1 MRFWIMSEEKVQY
14 CLSSKEEQ
22 GLLQQQ
28 AKMAAMGE
36 MIGNI
41 AHQWRQPLNALS
53 ALNVGL
59 GMKHKS
65 GKLDEEAMQNF
76 KEKFNAIIQNMSATI
91 EDFRNFFQP
100 DKVQEDFEVHEAIE
114 GTLRF
119 VSDAYNQ
126 HSIKVSVDSENKIN
140 IKSYKNELMQVL
152 LNVLNNTKD
161 AVVENDIQ
169 NPRLKITTEES
180 ENQVFIKIQ
189 DNAGGVSQEVLD
201 RMYEPY
207 FTTKFESHGT
217 GIGLYMSKMIIENSM
232 KGSLTSQNEEEGLLT
247 IIVIEKETVDW
258 SYSI

>member
-1 MRFWIMSEEKVQY
+1 MDEEKKQY

-22 GLLQQQ
+22 SLLQQQ

-59 GMKHKS
+59 SMKHNR
-65 GKLDEEAMQNF
+65 GKLDDEAMQKF
-76 KEKFNAIIQNMSATI
+76 KEKSNAIIQNMSATI
-91 EDFRNFFQP
+91 EDFKNFFEP
-100 DKVQEDFEVHEAIE
+100 TKIQETFEIHEGIE
-114 GTLRF
+114 GAVRF
-119 VSDAYNQ
+119 VSDAYNE
-126 HSIKVSVDSENKIN
+126 HTIKVSVEKEEDIS

-152 LNVLNNTKD
+152 LNIFNNTKD
-161 AVVENDIQ
+161 AVVDNEVKS
-169 NPRLKITTEES
+169 PTLKITTSQNET
-180 ENQVFIKIQ
+180 QVVIRIQ
-189 DNAGGVSQEVLD
+189 DNAGGASAKVLE

-232 KGSLTSQNEEEGLLT
+232 RGSLVSENNGDGLLT
-247 IIVIEKETVDW
+247 IIIIEKETVDW
-258 SYSI
+258 SYNI

>member
-1 MRFWIMSEEKVQY
+1 MSEEKGQY

-59 GMKHKS
+59 GMKHKH
-65 GKLDEEAMQNF
+65 GKLDDEAMQKF
-76 KEKFNAIIQNMSATI
+76 KEKSNEIIQNMSATI
-91 EDFRNFFQP
+91 EDFTNFFQP
-100 DKVQEDFEVHEAIE
+100 NKIQEKFEVHESINATV
-114 GTLRF
+114 GF
-119 VSDAYNQ
+119 VSDAYHQ
-126 HSIKVSVDSENKIN
+126 HGIKVSVQKEKNIS

-152 LNVLNNTKD
+152 LNIFNNTKD
-161 AVVENDIQ
+161 AVVENDVN
-169 NPRLKITTEES
+169 NPILKITTS
-180 ENQVFIKIQ
+180 ENDTQVFIRIQ
-189 DNAGGVSQEVLD
+189 DNAGGVSDEVLE

-207 FTTKFESHGT
+207 FTTKFKSHGT
-217 GIGLYMSKMIIENSM
+217 GIGLYMSKMIIEKSM
-232 KGSLTSQNEEEGLLT
+232 NGRLTSENKEEGLLT

-258 SYSI
+258 SYNI

>member
-1 MRFWIMSEEKVQY
+1 MDEEKKQY

-22 GLLQQQ
+22 SLLQQQ

-59 GMKHKS
+59 SMKHNR
-65 GKLDEEAMQNF
+65 GKLDDEAMQKF
-76 KEKFNAIIQNMSATI
+76 KEKSNAIIQNMSATI
-91 EDFRNFFQP
+91 EDFKNFFEP
-100 DKVQEDFEVHEAIE
+100 TKIQETFEIHEGIE
-114 GTLRF
+114 GAVRF
-119 VSDAYNQ
+119 VSDAYNE
-126 HSIKVSVDSENKIN
+126 HTIKVSVEKEEDIS

-152 LNVLNNTKD
+152 LNIFNNTKD
-161 AVVENDIQ
+161 AVVDNEVKS
-169 NPRLKITTEES
+169 PTLKISTSQNET
-180 ENQVFIKIQ
+180 QVVIRIQ
-189 DNAGGVSQEVLD
+189 DNAGGASAEVLE

-232 KGSLTSQNEEEGLLT
+232 RGSLVSENNGDGLLT
-247 IIVIEKETVDW
+247 IIIIEKETVDW
-258 SYSI
+258 SYNI